1 MKYHSVRTLA
11 FCCLSI
17 MALSSTRSNAD
28 ISITAREVGS
38 DVVFSYS
45 GSIDLDGLGESMPTS
60 SRAAIYPINAYVEF
74 GPLTA
79 IPESNSTY
87 LNSIVTADS
96 VASLGA
102 GGYALATS
110 VRGSYFSVNNNSIK
124 LPLDYASGTEISGSM
139 TFEGKSLADLQ
150 VTKSDTPSVW
160 VLTNGQEITLTILGA
175 GDDNSDKKLEL
186 EKKIKKLKKEIKTAK
201 AKGQKAR
208 VKKLTTQLRRL
219 KAKLEKL

>member
-1 MKYHSVRTLA
+1 MRHHSVCSVAL
-11 FCCLSI
+11 CCLSI

-28 ISITAREVGS
+28 ISITARETGG
-38 DVVFSYS
+38 DVVFSFS
-45 GSIDLDGLGESMPTS
+45 GSIDLTGLGESQPTS
-60 SRAAIYPINAYVEF
+60 SRGAVYPVNAYVEF

-79 IPESNSTY
+79 IPESNSLY

-96 VASLGA
+96 GASIGA
-102 GGYALATS
+102 GGYVLATS
-110 VRGSYFSVNNNSIK
+110 VSGSYFSVNNNSIK

-150 VTKSDTPSVW
+150 VTQTETPAVW
-160 VLTNGQEITLTILGA
+160 VMTNGQKITFSTLDTG
-175 GDDNSDKKLEL
+175 GDNGEAKAEL

-208 VKKLTTQLRRL
+208 VKKLTKKLRWL
-219 KAKLEKL
+219 KSKLEKL

>member
-1 MKYHSVRTLA
+1 
-11 FCCLSI
+11 

-45 GSIDLDGLGESMPTS
+45 GSIDLAGLGESLPTS
-60 SRAAIYPINAYVEF
+60 SRAAVYPVNAYVEF

-79 IPESNSTY
+79 IPESNTLY

-96 VASLGA
+96 VASIGA
-102 GGYALATS
+102 GGYEHATS
-110 VRGSYFSVNNNSIK
+110 VSGSYFSVNNNSIK

-139 TFEGKSLADLQ
+139 TFEGKSLSDLQ
-150 VTKSDTPSVW
+150 VTKTDTPSVW
-160 VLTNGQEITLTILGA
+160 VLTNGQEITLTILDA
-175 GDDNSDKKLEL
+175 GDDNGGEKREL

-201 AKGQKAR
+201 AKGQKSR
-208 VKKLTTQLRRL
+208 VKKLTKQLRRL
-219 KAKLEKL
+219 KSKLEKL